1 MTFHEQ
7 TLMSQCPG
15 LWRGRHP
22 YPSHLLC
29 MRRMAFQNVSVP
41 IILKIQSTD
50 VYSDVDVNSRHRLRS
65 ASTAQVLVPATRR
78 STIGDRAL
86 AVAGPRAWI
95 NLPVDL
101 RLSRT
106 FSTFKTYFNISFS
119 SVWLYHTTLFHHKYG
134 MVVEK
139 QEINKTKNTLN
150 CNTRTTHQCQTIIDK
165 VGLRS

>member
-1 MTFHEQ
+1 
-7 TLMSQCPG
+7 
-15 LWRGRHP
+15 
-22 YPSHLLC
+22 

-119 SVWLYHTTLFHHKYG
+119 SV
-134 MVVEK
+134 
-139 QEINKTKNTLN
+139 
-150 CNTRTTHQCQTIIDK
+150 
-165 VGLRS
+165 